1 MSAVPR
7 KPKANSL
14 MRKEQWITYLLMTA
28 PGLVLYCVFL
38 ILPIL
43 MGIYYSLT
51 DWTGIGT
58 NFNFIGLDNYVKV
71 FTNDKRFGNALIFNL
86 RYSVFLVAGIVVIGF
101 MLAMLLNREMKGRSF
116 FRTLYFMPAVLSM
129 ITIALVF
136 KQVYF
141 YVLPS
146 IGKAIGS
153 ATLSENII
161 ADRKLAIYGILFVH
175 LWQGVALPTLLF
187 LSGLQ
192 TIPIDLYEAAS
203 IDGANAWHQFKSIT
217 VPYILPTLS
226 VVLVLAVKQGLNV
239 FDYINAMTKGGPGGA
254 TTSIAMLIWQNAWER
269 NRFSYA
275 IAQAVVTGL
284 IIAVI
289 SFIQIKFTNDRKVE

>member
-1 MSAVPR
+1 MSAVSR

-86 RYSVFLVAGIVVIGF
+86 RYSVLLVAGIVVIGF
-101 MLAMLLNREMKGRSF
+101 LLAMLLNREMKGRSF

-141 YVLPS
+141 YV
-146 IGKAIGS
+146 
-153 ATLSENII
+153 
-161 ADRKLAIYGILFVH
+161 
-175 LWQGVALPTLLF
+175 LPTLLF